1 MKEVTPQE
9 AFAAL
14 SADETAI
21 LVDCRSRAE
30 WDLYWH
36 PRSFLYRQEGGFRD
50 PR

>member
-30 WDLYWH
+30 WIYTGTPDL
-36 PRSFLYRQEGGFRD
+36 SSIGK
-50 PR
+50 